1 MTTQPNG
8 TQLNS
13 IKSAEYPRAWRSS
26 MGLRRVL
33 HFAWISLAWSL
44 VALFFLCGTL
54 LLVVRYAVMP
64 RADEFRPRVEQIASR
79 ALKAPVTIGRIEASW
94 RGFNP
99 HLAFSDVKIADGN
112 GKMGLSLPKV
122 EGTVSWLSALAFEP
136 RFALLRVE
144 ALELD
149 VLRLSVNRFSVAGF
163 VFDPTENGEDSGASD
178 WILAQGEVVI
188 QDARIRYRDERTGAA
203 ASAFELTHVNLQLEN
218 LFGSHMLGLQATPTA
233 AMAGPIDLRAR
244 FRHAPLARPSDYTRW
259 VGELF
264 AAVDYVDL
272 AALARAL
279 DAPIKVERAHGA
291 VRTWVSFERNR
302 LTRVIADVALTNVDV
317 TLGDDLK
324 PLTLAS
330 LHGRVSQR
338 RWGDDDGP
346 GGQEFEAQRLTLATT
361 AHQPIM
367 PLDFKVRTTR
377 VNGATAA
384 HTQIQTSR
392 IDLRTLAWLATHVP
406 IARELRETIGKHAIE
421 GTLTAVT
428 GSWSGPTPDLRNLT
442 LKTQFQGLVSAA
454 QPAAAARQSEP
465 AVGLPGFENLSGSID
480 IANGAGALQI
490 ASKDTVLI
498 LPGVL
503 AEPRIKLARLN
514 AALRWKVQPVLEVR
528 VESAAAA
535 NSDVELEASGTYR
548 AATATANGERSGP
561 GRLDLTGRIARLHA
575 QAAHQYVPLAAGS
588 ATRDWLRQALVAGR
602 LSDGVFRVKGDLAQF
617 PFDNGRDGE
626 LRITARV
633 SDATLDVNPSNAQE
647 ERSKDGAK
655 NWPLLTGIDADL
667 LIDRAAVTVTAQRGT
682 VYGVRLGNVVARVTE
697 LGRNTTLDVRGV
709 AEGPLSDMLLY
720 VNSSP
725 VSRWIAGVT
734 TDAEASGNA
743 KLDLQFGFPM
753 ARANHAK
760 VAGALQFAG
769 NDVTFADA
777 PPMSRVN
784 GTLSFNESSVRSTNL
799 SVLMLGGQAK
809 IDASTR
815 ADGGFVFAATGIA
828 TVPALRRTVTLGPV
842 QQLLDR
848 SQGSARYAATLT
860 VTSFPELKVESD
872 LVGVAINGIAPLVKT
887 AAEAMPLRIERVG
900 AGVERDELRINA
912 GRALAVR
919 LERRREQGEF
929 RVTRGVIALNEP
941 ANLPES
947 GLLVMATVP
956 RLDLEA
962 WSLLLESPAGDAGAA
977 KSTSASSSGVQ
988 IDLLAVRTPELVLMG
1003 RTFRNVTLGASRA
1016 ADGGFNANIVSDGV
1030 VGYVAW
1036 RPEQITARL
1045 SRLSIPAAR
1054 KSEVVEALR
1063 APLMELP
1070 ALDIA
1075 AEQFELGDLKLGR
1088 LDLFAQNIGA
1098 ANAPSWRV
1106 RRADI
1111 SNADM
1116 KLAASG
1122 EWAPAAGSG
1131 ARRMK
1136 MNFKLDARDA
1146 GATLDRLGFSG
1157 TMAAGQGALEG
1168 DVEWLGSPLDIDY
1181 PTLSGKLALSLDDGR
1196 FLKVDTGNAAR
1207 LLSLLSLQSLSR
1219 TLLLDGGRQ
1228 FSEGFAFKSI
1238 RADAA
1243 VNQGV
1248 VSTTNFR
1255 MAGASAAAL
1264 MSGTV
1269 DLRNETQ
1276 QLHLVVLPEIDA
1288 STAALALGVAN
1299 PILGLGAFL
1308 ATYVLRNPLSKAFA
1322 LEYDITGSWA
1332 DPTVAR
1338 RVRGA
1343 VNPAVSVESIK

>member
-8 TQLNS
+8 TRLNS
-13 IKSAEYPRAWRSS
+13 IENAEYPRAWRSS
-26 MGLRRVL
+26 VGLRRVL
-33 HFAWISLAWSL
+33 HFAWVSLAWSL
-44 VALFFLCGTL
+44 VALFFVGGTL

-99 HLAFSDVKIADGN
+99 HLAFSDVTIAGGDV
-112 GKMGLSLPKV
+112 KMGLSLPKV

-163 VFDPTENGEDSGASD
+163 VFDPTEEGEDSGASD
-178 WILAQGEVVI
+178 WILKQGEVVI
-188 QDARIRYRDERTGAA
+188 RDARIRYRDERTAAA

-259 VGELF
+259 AGEMF

-302 LTRVIADVALTNVDV
+302 LTRAIADVALTNVDV

-338 RWGDDDGP
+338 RWGDDDGA

-361 AHQPIM
+361 AQQPIM

-377 VNGATAA
+377 VNGAVAA

-392 IDLRTLAWLATHVP
+392 IDLQTLAWLATHVP

-421 GTLTAVT
+421 GTLTDVT
-428 GSWSGPTPDLRNLT
+428 GSWSGPTPEFKNLT

-454 QPAAAARQSEP
+454 QPAAGPQRQSES

-480 IANGAGALQI
+480 ITDGAGSMQI

-503 AEPRIKLARLN
+503 AEPRIKFARLN

-535 NSDVELEASGTYR
+535 NTDIELEASGTYR
-548 AATATANGERSGP
+548 AATANANGERSGP

-588 ATRDWLRQALVAGR
+588 VTRDWLRQALVAGR
-602 LSDGVFRVKGDLAQF
+602 LSDGAFRVKGNLAQF

-626 LRITARV
+626 LRITGRV
-633 SDATLDVNPSNAQE
+633 SDATLDVNASGAQGE
-647 ERSKDGAK
+647 HFNEGTKR
-655 NWPLLTGIDADL
+655 WPLLTGIDADL

-682 VYGVRLGNVVARVTE
+682 AYGVRLGNVVARVSE

-720 VNSSP
+720 VNASP

-743 KLDLQFGFPM
+743 NLELRFGFPL
-753 ARANHAK
+753 ARANDAK

-784 GTLSFNESSVRSTNL
+784 GTLSFTESSVRSTNL
-799 SVLMLGGQAK
+799 SALMLGGQAK

-815 ADGGFVFAATGIA
+815 ADGGFVFAATGSA
-828 TVPALRRTVTLGPV
+828 TVPALRRAVTLGPV

-848 SQGSARYAATLT
+848 SQGSARYSATLT
-860 VTSFPELKVESD
+860 VTSFPELKIESD
-872 LVGVAINGIAPLVKT
+872 LVGVAINGIAPLIKT

-900 AGVERDELRINA
+900 AGAERDELRINA

-947 GLLVMATVP
+947 GVLVMATVP

-962 WSLLLESPAGDAGAA
+962 WSSLLENPASDAASA
-977 KSTSASSSGVQ
+977 KATASSGVQ

-1030 VGYVAW
+1030 VGYIAW

-1054 KSEVVEALR
+1054 KSEVIEALR
-1063 APLMELP
+1063 APLKELP

-1075 AEQFELGDLKLGR
+1075 AEQFELGDMKLGR

-1098 ANAPSWRV
+1098 VNAPAWRV

-1111 SNADM
+1111 TNADM

-1122 EWAPAAGSG
+1122 EWAPAASSG

-1228 FSEGFAFKSI
+1228 FSEGFVFKSI
-1238 RADAA
+1238 RADATVA
-1243 VNQGV
+1243 QGV
-1248 VSTTNFR
+1248 VSTNNFR

-1264 MSGTV
+1264 MSGTI

-1322 LEYDITGSWA
+1322 LEYDITGSWVE
-1332 DPTVAR
+1332 PTVAR

-1343 VNPAVSVESIK
+1343 VNPTVSVESIK